1 MSRQDSNTTPN
12 QTTDIAFRVVI
23 GPQISRWDA
32 QADAFAMTSYQQ
44 GLTVPQIT
52 TQLCR
57 NGYAASQAEVIESLG
72 RQVVQTMPPA
82 AEPGLTTLRWNDR
95 ADAFT
100 LAAHRV
106 GQTPAHILARLSAA
120 GYEAT
125 IEEVAASLERQGVRR
140 A

>member
-1 MSRQDSNTTPN
+1 MSRQDSNPTPN
-12 QTTDIAFRVVI
+12 QTTNIAFQVVV
-23 GPQISRWDA
+23 GSQTSRWDA
-32 QADAFAMTSYQQ
+32 QADAFAMSSYQQ
-44 GLTVPQIT
+44 GMTVPQIT

-57 NGYAASQAEVIESLG
+57 NGYAASRAEVVESLG
-72 RQVVQTMPPA
+72 RQVAQTMPPA
-82 AEPGLTTLRWNDR
+82 AEPGLPTLRWNDR

-106 GQTPAHILARLSAA
+106 GQTPAQILARLNTA

-125 IEEVAASLERQGVRR
+125 IEEVAASLERQGVPR

>member
-1 MSRQDSNTTPN
+1 MSRQDSNTAPN
-12 QTTDIAFRVVI
+12 QTTDIAFRVVT
-23 GPQISRWDA
+23 GPRTSRWDA
-32 QADAFAMTSYQQ
+32 QADAFAMSSYQQ

-57 NGYAASQAEVIESLG
+57 NRYAASQAEVVESLG

-82 AEPGLTTLRWNDR
+82 AQPGLTTLHWNDR

-106 GQTPAHILARLSAA
+106 GQTPAQILARLSTA

-125 IEEVAASLERQGVRR
+125 IEVAASLERQGVRR